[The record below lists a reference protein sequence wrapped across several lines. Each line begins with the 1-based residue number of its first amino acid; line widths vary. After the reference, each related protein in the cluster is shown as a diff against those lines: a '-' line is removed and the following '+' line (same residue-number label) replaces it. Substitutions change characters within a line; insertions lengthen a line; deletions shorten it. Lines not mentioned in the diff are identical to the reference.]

1 MINDNCVSCI
11 KFDHFEAF
19 PPGKLP
25 RTKTVLEYM
34 IATKDKNNPNK
45 SNDIKN
51 AYITVH
57 EIAMD
62 IYLEWV
68 FCNVYPQSCV
78 NIRRKLNALFDE
90 YTRLKDYVHTKKK
103 IAYWNDY
110 KKFIASLSRLFDV
123 KGTDSEFI

>member
-1 MINDNCVSCI
+1 
-11 KFDHFEAF
+11 
-19 PPGKLP
+19 
-25 RTKTVLEYM
+25 M

-110 KKFIASLSRLFDV
+110 KKFIASLSSLFDV